1 MRLNYFEW
9 SRAVCQPFNPN
20 QLGLLVKL
28 KLFTLWVGCSL
39 KCDNPVGLAAH
50 WTDTRLPAR
59 FISFYLEFLL
69 LISRILLHQ

>member
-50 WTDTRLPAR
+50 WTATRSAV
-59 FISFYLEFLL
+59 LL
-69 LISRILLHQ
+69 NSRLLFTIY